1 MPDFYEKMKNKLRTV
16 DQGAD
21 TIIWLAI
28 SLKALGKITTCI
40 IILIFKNILQHHLNT
55 FVENTSG
62 LFFQDRTAVPTHLP
76 LAWTKSSAEECEKLM
91 TKLNEI
97 SRTISF

>member
-28 SLKALGKITTCI
+28 SLKALGKLTKVIG
-40 IILIFKNILQHHLNT
+40 H
-55 FVENTSG
+55 
-62 LFFQDRTAVPTHLP
+62 TH
-76 LAWTKSSAEECEKLM
+76 
-91 TKLNEI
+91 I
-97 SRTISF
+97 